1 MRLGS
6 LLFLLLLP
14 CSLLDAAAQS
24 SPIEP
29 EIHVYKTIG
38 DETLSAHIFRPED
51 AVPGRRLPVIV
62 LIHGGGWNTGSPEWV
77 YEAGRRYAKYGAVAV
92 ALEYRL
98 SDSAKITPLDSLE
111 DARDLVLWLRANH
124 RELGIDSARMAVYG
138 VSAGG
143 QLAAALATVPDTR
156 RPNVSFAPKAM
167 VMVSP
172 ALSVTND
179 TYFQG
184 LLLGK
189 ATAEALSPDEH
200 ILRRLPPAI
209 VFHGA
214 LDSLVPIS
222 GSRRF
227 CQRARQVGSQC
238 TLIEYPGVG
247 HLFTRKL
254 DNQIDS
260 FDPDP
265 KDVADANE
273 KGDAFLAAHGFLP
286 KFRATT
292 ND

>member
-1 MRLGS
+1 MRLSS

-14 CSLLDAAAQS
+14 CSFLSAEAQS

-38 DETLSAHIFRPED
+38 DTILSAHIFYPGD
-51 AVPGRRLPVIV
+51 AVRGTRMPVIV
-62 LIHGGGWNTGSPEWV
+62 LIHGGGWNSGSPEWV
-77 YEAGRRYAKYGAVAV
+77 YEEGRRYAKYGAAAV
-92 ALEYRL
+92 AIEYRL
-98 SDSAKITPLDSLE
+98 SDSAKITPLDSLQ
-111 DARDLVLWLRANH
+111 DARDLVLWLRAND
-124 RELGIDSARMAVYG
+124 RELGINSSRMALYG

-143 QLAAALATVPDTR
+143 QLAAALATLPDPQH
-156 RPNVSFAPKAM
+156 PNVNFAPKAM

-172 ALSVTND
+172 ALSLTTD

-200 ILRRLPPAI
+200 IHRRLPPTI
-209 VFHGA
+209 IFHGV

-222 GSRRF
+222 GARRF
-227 CQRARQVGSQC
+227 CQRARQFGSEC
-238 TLIEYPGVG
+238 KLIEYPGVG

-254 DNQIDS
+254 DNQMDS

-265 KDVADANE
+265 KDVADAIE
-273 KGDAFLAAHGFLP
+273 KGDAFLAAQGFLP
-286 KFRATT
+286 RFGAVT
-292 ND
+292 NK